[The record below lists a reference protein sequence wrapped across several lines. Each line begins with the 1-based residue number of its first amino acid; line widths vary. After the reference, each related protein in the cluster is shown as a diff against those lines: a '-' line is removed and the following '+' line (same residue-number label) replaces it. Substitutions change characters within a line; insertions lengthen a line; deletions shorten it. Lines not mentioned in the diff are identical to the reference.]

1 MKNPTRISG
10 DSHLTISMHTQTQRA
25 QRCESLHANV
35 ARLIYELRTQAGL
48 TQRQLA
54 KRVGTT
60 QPAIARLEARDYRG
74 HSLTMLQR
82 IADAVNG
89 KIEIHF
95 FAERGT
101 SSSQFASK
109 AAELLTE

>member
-10 DSHLTISMHTQTQRA
+10 DSHLTMSIRAQTQRV
-25 QRCESLHANV
+25 QRSKSLHVNV

-60 QPAIARLEARDYRG
+60 QPAIARLEALDYRG

-89 KIEIHF
+89 TIEIHF
-95 FAERGT
+95 SAERGI
-101 SSSQFASK
+101 SSNQFASK
-109 AAELLTE
+109 AAELRTE